1 MTLCVMQEPGAA
13 PCASC
18 TEERDE
24 LRADLER
31 VAEERDTAR
40 RMVDRALALTKEA
53 RADAEAARAEVV
65 ALRTALAAGHDA
77 LMSAAT
83 ALMTATGRGPGA
95 GRV

>member
-1 MTLCVMQEPGAA
+1 MQEPGVA
-13 PCASC
+13 PCSTC

-31 VAEERDTAR
+31 VSEERDTAR

-53 RADAEAARAEVV
+53 RADAQAARAEAA
-65 ALRTALAAGHDA
+65 ALRAALAAGHDA
-77 LMSAAT
+77 LMSAAL
-83 ALMTATGRGPGA
+83 ALMSVTGRGPGA